1 MAGEK
6 AGSGKKRKNSEL
18 VATAGLIVIFILYMF
33 PFYMVVINSLKQKRD
48 IIKRDR
54 KSVV

>member
-1 MAGEK
+1 MKQTTVG
-6 AGSGKKRKNSEL
+6 GSRKKIINAL
-18 VATAGLIVIFILYMF
+18 MMTGLIVIFIAYMF
-33 PFYMVVINSLKQKRD
+33 PFVMVVINSLKQKRD